1 MRIFNPLYSSLF
13 GCCLSIFYGFFIQK
27 LFVDV
32 VDAWF
37 ASYSGKDPYKIMK
50 ESTIGAIG
58 ALYVLFCFLKV
69 GIITYVLYEKQYM
82 LFLIVCIF
90 QD

>member
-1 MRIFNPLYSSLF
+1 M
-13 GCCLSIFYGFFIQK
+13 
-27 LFVDV
+27 

-58 ALYVLFCFLKV
+58 ALYAFGFVLLKV
-69 GIITYVLYEKQYM
+69 GIITYVLYITRVYAFFFC
-82 LFLIVCIF
+82 LYFF